1 MSFWFK
7 IVLLSVETGDKKW
20 RYEDVRKKVLSS
32 IGSHLVSGR
41 VTSHNEDAAPAIER
55 FPQEKWNCQKN
66 LNQNLKNLNQT
77 SKQNKQ
83 LDTNLTKLH
92 IWKKKLFQVAWIVSS
107 QGVHSLWQ
115 YPCGKAQK
123 NPRCLRNLAMSTHNS
138 KRVSATMLPTR
149 KLDGKHYRS
158 LGEAT
163 KVTGHVCT
171 NVYVDHNI
179 HLTMYI

>member
-1 MSFWFK
+1 M
-7 IVLLSVETGDKKW
+7 W
-20 RYEDVRKKVLSS
+20 RCYVRWCDEKRLKRVLSS
-32 IGSHLVSGR
+32 IGFHLVSGR

-55 FPQEKWNCQKN
+55 FPQDSVEKPSRKTSACQDEEGRNIRAKEN
-66 LNQNLKNLNQT
+66 
-77 SKQNKQ
+77 SFF
-83 LDTNLTKLH
+83 LTRCSLSATVLP
-92 IWKKKLFQVAWIVSS
+92 KKAFQFQVAWIVSS

-115 YPCGKAQK
+115 CPCGKAQE